1 MEVNVRDT
9 RSKKPVKKEKCIQ
22 NQCRKRH
29 PQECK
34 YFRNNN
40 YCKFGVDCCFSHS
53 ETFKNKDLEVVK
65 EEVKKLKVEVDNLKR
80 TVEILL
86 ANKPKEEVLME
97 EIKSLQ
103 EDIEIIKIDNFT
115 IKEKIKTN

>member
-1 MEVNVRDT
+1 MGYCKYESECKRYHEQET
-9 RSKKPVKKEKCIQ
+9 CKERKCIQ
-22 NQCRKRH
+22 THCRKRH

-53 ETFKNKDLEVVK
+53 ETFKKDEFEIVK
-65 EEVKKLKVEVDNLKR
+65 EEVQKLRVEVDNPKR

-86 ANKPKEEVLME
+86 AKKPKEVLLK
-97 EIKSLQ
+97 EIKSLK
-103 EDIEIIKIDNFT
+103 EDIEIII
-115 IKEKIKTN
+115 I